1 MDNRLACLRA
11 EKIRDTLVNVEA
23 KTLVDM
29 LADSVE
35 KEGIETLGET
45 LRDVEYR
52 ALVDTVADNLKQRP
66 RCTATN

>member
-1 MDNRLACLRA
+1 M
-11 EKIRDTLVNVEA
+11 
-23 KTLVDM
+23 VDM

-35 KEGIETLGET
+35 KEGTETPGET

-52 ALVDTVADNLKQRP
+52 ALVDTLADNLKQGP

>member
-11 EKIRDTLVNVEA
+11 EKVRDTLVNVEA

-35 KEGIETLGET
+35 KVVTETLGET

-52 ALVDTVADNLKQRP
+52 
-66 RCTATN
+66 